1 MYVFAFALLLLA
13 LLASLGGGGLALLQ
27 LWQGREDSLR
37 IVEKAHVVISGALL
51 IASAILLHALFWFD
65 FQVQYVASYT
75 DRILPV
81 FYRLTAFWAGQ
92 PGSMLFWALAVGVS
106 GSLFACTRAFKK
118 LSG

>member
-37 IVEKAHVVISGALL
+37 LVEKAHIAVSGALL

-65 FQVQYVASYT
+65 FFESIINIAT
-75 DRILPV
+75 KTLGV
-81 FYRLTAFWAGQ
+81 FAYCFIYPAWHFSDNG
-92 PGSMLFWALAVGVS
+92 
-106 GSLFACTRAFKK
+106 
-118 LSG
+118 

>member
-51 IASAILLHALFWFD
+51 IGHSESLHNI
-65 FQVQYVASYT
+65 S
-75 DRILPV
+75 
-81 FYRLTAFWAGQ
+81 
-92 PGSMLFWALAVGVS
+92 
-106 GSLFACTRAFKK
+106 RAFQLEHHKGTIVYRK
-118 LSG
+118 MS

>member
-51 IASAILLHALFWFD
+51 IAAHVVWL
-65 FQVQYVASYT
+65 
-75 DRILPV
+75 
-81 FYRLTAFWAGQ
+81 G
-92 PGSMLFWALAVGVS
+92 MLIGALAAMAVQRWRG
-106 GSLFACTRAFKK
+106 
-118 LSG
+118 LSTPRRRVPPR